1 MCPPVGSPLKLKLM
15 SMYLPKRLE
24 LSLRFVLAFPKASS
38 TQLDLSSTFFTLD
51 LPHHG
56 DHRQKRHRGRRK
68 AIRDVGIESD
78 ERRTERWFM
87 VTSVFSWIIYLFV
100 KTQLDLH
107 LQRPRVNTRHD
118 SPLDLRP
125 LGRVCDGCYVLHD
138 VFTGFCFSCPTFT
151 WNNKTQR
158 SHNTDDGSGQMYILP
173 FLSFLF
179 TCINNVNS
187 YGCLNLTKI
196 SPLFYLF
203 SVWQCKM
210 NGDAHILYSRLGTI
224 ME

>member
-78 ERRTERWFM
+78 KRGTETWFM
-87 VTSVFSWIIYLFV
+87 VTSIFSWIMYLFV

-107 LQRPRVNTRHD
+107 LQRPHGNTRHD

-151 WNNKTQR
+151 WKNKTQR
-158 SHNTDDGSGQMYILP
+158 SHNMPDQDRRI
-173 FLSFLF
+173 SFLF
-179 TCINNVNS
+179 YLLALIMWTSVGAWNQPRYYLYFMYCLFDNAKWMGMHTCCTQAWV
-187 YGCLNLTKI
+187 
-196 SPLFYLF
+196 
-203 SVWQCKM
+203 Q
-210 NGDAHILYSRLGTI
+210 
-224 ME
+224 